1 MSMDLIPGADIT
13 ASALTAERM
22 RMEVIAN
29 NLANVNSTAGDNG
42 EAYKRRVPV
51 FNAVFKDA
59 MDEEN
64 PNGLGGVKIEE
75 IALDSRDPIMVYAP
89 YHPNADKT
97 TGMLATPN
105 ISPMEE
111 MVDMITAT
119 RAYEANLS
127 VVKQGKNM
135 AEKTINMFQG

>member
-13 ASALTAERM
+13 SSALTAERM

-42 EAYKRRVPV
+42 EVYKRRIPV

-59 MDEEN
+59 MDSEN
-64 PNGLGGVKIEE
+64 ANGLGGVQLSEV
-75 IALDSRDPIMVYAP
+75 AVDNSDPVMVYAP
-89 YHPNADKT
+89 YHPNANKA

-105 ISPMEE
+105 VSPMEE

-127 VVKQGKNM
+127 VVKQGKSM

>member
-1 MSMDLIPGADIT
+1 MSMDLIPGASIT
-13 ASALTAERM
+13 SSALTVERL

-29 NLANVNSTAGDNG
+29 NIANANSTGGPNG
-42 EAYKRRVPV
+42 EVYQRRVPI

-59 MDEEN
+59 MNEQN
-64 PNGLGGVKIEE
+64 PNDLGGVKLEE
-75 IALDSRDPIMVYAP
+75 IAVDNREPVMVYAP

-97 TGMLATPN
+97 TGMLKTPN

-127 VVKQGKNM
+127 VVKQGKGM
-135 AEKTINMFQG
+135 AEKTINMFTA